1 MVVLSVAAEIE
12 RLHSHPVLFAQ
23 FLCEKATRSDRV
35 EVHAISVFREHATP
49 PHWVK
54 PRLKILYEIESDT
67 PTSIAVHAIRRAPGS
82 CKDRMSV
89 SHALCNIV
97 HLARESRKDLPN
109 SGGIIGGVTA
119 VNVVEIN
126 ATKMS
131 RPLQAPRRAKAHC
144 VATRTRRR
152 RCGDPVDNEAL
163 VSSHAERQPRPW
175 HG

>member
-1 MVVLSVAAEIE
+1 MVALSVAAEIE
-12 RLHSHPVLFAQ
+12 RLHGHPVLFAQ

-35 EVHAISVFREHATP
+35 EVHAIGVFSEHATP
-49 PHWVK
+49 PNWVK

-67 PTSIAVHAIRRAPGS
+67 PTSIAVHAIRGFPGS
-82 CKDRMSV
+82 CNDRMSV
-89 SHALCNIV
+89 SHALCNVV
-97 HLARESRKDLPN
+97 HLSCESRKDLPN

-131 RPLQAPRRAKAHC
+131 RPLQVLYKAKHRC
-144 VATRTRRR
+144 VATRTRRGR
-152 RCGDPVDNEAL
+152 YDDPVDNEAL